1 MADLPRGFSGGS
13 DLWDGPLGNSVFFE
27 EFVTAEVAPPEPLT
41 LPPWRGASEIL
52 TIYKGVTLL
61 TDLYKGSWDGGAPTL
76 DVPELT
82 GVTGGSFIGGTQFG
96 LDSFSSGSRFVMLVG
111 AADDYSEVTAT
122 AVGWTE
128 VASGRNP
135 LDPRWSQWWVFISND
150 GDPGALVEFSPGVTV
165 SAAVVMGFSDNVE
178 VSVRG
183 TTSST
188 ETSDGSDNSPSIT
201 TTADAV
207 IMRSL
212 QYNHITTSVVTYP
225 SLASLDQFEDTTLN
239 GVERYK
245 IAVGFE
251 EHAAG
256 VIPAASWSFAG
267 GNPYLPILHTLAIS
281 KV

>member
-96 LDSFSSGSRFVMLVG
+96 LDSFFSGSRFVMLVG

-165 SAAVVMGFSDNVE
+165 SEAVVMGFSDNVE

-212 QYNHITTSVVTYP
+212 QYNHVTTSVVTYP